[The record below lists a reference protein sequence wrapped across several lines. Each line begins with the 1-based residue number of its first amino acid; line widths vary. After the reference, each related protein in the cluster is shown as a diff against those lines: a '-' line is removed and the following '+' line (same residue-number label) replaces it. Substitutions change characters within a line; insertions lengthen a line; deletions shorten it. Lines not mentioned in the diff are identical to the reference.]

1 MIDELSKTFER
12 LEYKLSFRTY
22 LKDARVDTAEVIICA
37 GVEEEKFLRL
47 AKENFVPLLSL
58 DGKINDELFFQ
69 VYQDFTHVLSEGD
82 KVFGKGNY
90 SLVLVDLYNEQ
101 LKAEIRKICGEVIF
115 LSDDDLSRVPKGNVL
130 TVIDCFKKATEREQ
144 GAKHTVLV
152 K

>member
-1 MIDELSKTFER
+1 MQIINLYNFKPSNIARSFVSNKSYNVIILTGKHSSVLQKSESYDLIDELSKTFER

-82 KVFGKGNY
+82 KVF
-90 SLVLVDLYNEQ
+90 
-101 LKAEIRKICGEVIF
+101 
-115 LSDDDLSRVPKGNVL
+115 
-130 TVIDCFKKATEREQ
+130 
-144 GAKHTVLV
+144 
-152 K
+152 